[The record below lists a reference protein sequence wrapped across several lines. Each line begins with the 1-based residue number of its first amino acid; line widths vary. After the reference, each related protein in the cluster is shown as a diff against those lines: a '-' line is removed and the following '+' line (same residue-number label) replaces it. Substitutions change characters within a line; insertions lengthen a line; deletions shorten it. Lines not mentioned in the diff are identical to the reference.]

1 MKTPFPRN
9 ITINTAL
16 HTTNIMHFICGDSI
30 LPHVYKN
37 KKKMYYYTL
46 GNNLKKYIN
55 LNIKFHLIYHG
66 HLVNQVRAPA
76 TISLPL
82 VNLQIGNVLKTQFSL
97 LLVVS
102 RVITLI
108 TCVIFIILTAIP
120 FIIIFH

>member
-1 MKTPFPRN
+1 
-9 ITINTAL
+9 
-16 HTTNIMHFICGDSI
+16 
-30 LPHVYKN
+30 
-37 KKKMYYYTL
+37 MYYYTL

-55 LNIKFHLIYHG
+55 LNIKFYLIYHG

-120 FIIIFH
+120 FIILNISLVLLA

>member
-1 MKTPFPRN
+1 
-9 ITINTAL
+9 
-16 HTTNIMHFICGDSI
+16 MHFICGDSI

-66 HLVNQVRAPA
+66 PLENQVKAPA

-82 VNLQIGNVLKTQFSL
+82 VNLQIFP
-97 LLVVS
+97 LLVVVS
-102 RVITLI
+102 RVRIVITLI

-120 FIIIFH
+120 FIIVNISLVLLA